1 MWAVPFGERLGNSLL
16 RNLLGGWQTTSIIS
30 LRSSLPFTIQSGTA
44 TPDGVAVNRPSLPA
58 GSLIRNPTDFRA
70 WSLAPGVA
78 VGQLIPGFT
87 GSFSAVTP
95 IGSLGRNTER
105 ADGYADV
112 SFAIHKDFAL
122 TERLRLQVRSE
133 VFNLFN
139 TVNFL
144 SYTTSLASPA
154 FGAAQSVYGQR
165 TMQLALRL
173 SF

>member
-1 MWAVPFGERLGNSLL
+1 MVHEFWLAAAVHDCDPGLAMASYDRMGEPPSVVGVVHE
-16 RNLLGGWQTTSIIS
+16 TT
-30 LRSSLPFTIQSGTA
+30 T
-44 TPDGVAVNRPSLPA
+44 VPSV
-58 GSLIRNPTDFRA
+58 
-70 WSLAPGVA
+70 APGVA

>member
-1 MWAVPFGERLGNSLL
+1 LL
-16 RNLLGGWQTTSIIS
+16 RQILGGWQTATIIS

-44 TPDGVAVNRPSLPA
+44 TPDGVAVNRPSPTA
-58 GSLIRNPTDFRA
+58 GVLVRNPTNFKA
-70 WSLAPGVA
+70 WTLAPGVTLN
-78 VGQLIPGFT
+78 QLIPGFT
-87 GSFSAVTP
+87 GSFSAITP
-95 IGSLGRNTER
+95 VGTLGRNTER
-105 ADGYADV
+105 ADGYAEV
-112 SFAIHKDFAL
+112 SLGLHKDFAL
-122 TERLRLQVRSE
+122 TERVRLQFRSE